1 MNQTRQLAAIMFT
14 DIVGYTALM
23 GRNEQKAFELLT
35 KNRQIQKPIIEQYNG
50 RWIKELGDGVMASF
64 NTVSDAVNAAIKI
77 QGACNAANEYKL
89 RIGIH
94 LGEVVFENE
103 DVFGDGVNIAS
114 RIQAIAPPGGIY
126 ISEAIHNNV
135 SNKNDIDTEFVRVE
149 QLKNVKEPVRI
160 YQVKI
165 EGVEMPKAVVLVSK
179 KATAIGRTLFNN
191 KGTALFTVVFVVIV
205 VATYFIYNNSLK
217 KGKLNISTAANKI
230 DRSIAVLPFVNMSSD
245 KDQEYF
251 SDGLSEELLNLL
263 AKIPELKV
271 IGRTSSFY
279 FKGKNEDLRIIAEK
293 LGVSNILE
301 GSVRK
306 DGNKIRVT
314 AQLIKAVDGSH
325 LWSETYDRDL
335 EGVFKLQDE
344 IAAAVVKQL
353 KITLL
358 EIPSNNISGAG
369 NVEAYNLILLG
380 NYFYDKL
387 DKENVAKAVD
397 SYRHAL
403 AIDSTNARAWEK
415 LANAVSRQA
424 WQNYVDRD
432 LGREQARHASMKA
445 IELDKN
451 FAEGYAEL
459 GDNYLYTE
467 FNWKLAEENYLK
479 ALKLQPENPDILYS
493 LGGGLYFA
501 LGRWDDAIKIMKK
514 CIELD
519 PLKPISHLNLGNI
532 LSHAGRPEEAT
543 AYFKKALELNPQ
555 FQRAHL
561 YLGRNYLLSGKIEM
575 ALKEMHEENLEV
587 FRTFG
592 MALAYYAANK
602 TKEADDAL
610 KIFADKFQN
619 EWTYLLAELYAY
631 RGEKDNAFV
640 WLDKAFQKK
649 DGWLVFLKGDPLL
662 KKLKGDLRYETFLK
676 KMNLP
681 LN

>member
-1 MNQTRQLAAIMFT
+1 MSQSRQLAVIMFT

-23 GRNEQKAFELLT
+23 GKDEQEAFKLLN
-35 KNRQIQKPIIEQYNG
+35 KNRQIQKPIIEKYNG

-64 NTVSDAVNAAIKI
+64 NTVYDAVNAAIKI
-77 QGACNAANEYKL
+77 QQACNDAKDFQL

-94 LGEVVFENE
+94 LGEVVFEND

-114 RIQAIAPPGGIY
+114 RIQALATPGGIWV
-126 ISEAIHNNV
+126 SESIHNNV
-135 SNKNDIDTEFVRVE
+135 SNKIDIETKYVKTEH
-149 QLKNVKEPVRI
+149 LKNVKEPVRI
-160 YQVKI
+160 YQVKVD
-165 EGVEMPKAVVLVSK
+165 GVEILKPVVLASK
-179 KATAIGRTLFNN
+179 KSIPTAREFFKNRR
-191 KGTALFTVVFVVIV
+191 TALLTLLFVVMAI
-205 VATYFIYNNSLK
+205 AAYFIYNHSQK
-217 KGKLNISTAANKI
+217 KGNIISAENKI

-271 IGRTSSFY
+271 IGRTSSFS
-279 FKGKNEDLRIIAEK
+279 FKGKNEDLRSIAEK

-314 AQLIKAVDGSH
+314 AQLINAVDGSH
-325 LWSETYDRDL
+325 LWSETYNRDL
-335 EGVFKLQDE
+335 AGVFKLQDE
-344 IAAAVVKQL
+344 IAVAVVKQL
-353 KITLL
+353 KIKLL
-358 EIPSNNISGAG
+358 EIPSTNISGTG
-369 NVEAYNLILLG
+369 NVEAYNLILQG

-387 DKENVAKAVD
+387 DKENVAKSVD
-397 SYRHAL
+397 FYKQAL
-403 AIDSTNARAWEK
+403 AMDSTNARAWEK

-432 LGREQARHASMKA
+432 LGREQARQAAMKA
-445 IELDKN
+445 IALDKD

-459 GDNYLYTE
+459 GDYYLYGV
-467 FNWKLAEENYLK
+467 FNWKVAEENFTK
-479 ALKLQPENPDILYS
+479 ALKLQPDNPDILYS

-501 LGRWDDAIKIMKK
+501 TGRWDESIRTMKR

-519 PLKPISHLNLGNI
+519 PLKPLSYLNLGNI
-532 LSHAGRPEEAT
+532 LSHAGRSDEAT
-543 AYFKKALELNPQ
+543 VYFKKALELNPQ

-561 YLGRNYLLSGKIEM
+561 YLGRNYLLSGKTEK
-575 ALKEMHEENLEV
+575 AFKEMQEENLEV
-587 FRTFG
+587 FRIFG
-592 MALAYYAANK
+592 MALAYHAADK
-602 TKEADDAL
+602 TKEADEAL
-610 KIFADKFQN
+610 KNFIDKFQN

-631 RGEKDNAFV
+631 RGEKDQAFI
-640 WLDKAFQKK
+640 WLDKAYQKK

-662 KKLKGDLRYETFLK
+662 KNLEGDPRHIAFLK
-676 KMNLP
+676 RMNFP